1 MEGDLQE
8 QGFEGKQVWAPL
20 CSHHTLTALLLSALL
35 LNRRVW
41 GDSRGS
47 VLLWSSKNL
56 FLKVEENK
64 IEVEVPILNV
74 NAEVYQCETR
84 V

>member
-1 MEGDLQE
+1 MEGDLQG
-8 QGFEGKQVWAPL
+8 QGFEGRQVWALL

-35 LNRRVW
+35 LNRGVW
-41 GDSRGS
+41 GESRGS
-47 VLLWSSKNL
+47 VLLWRSKNL
-56 FLKVEENK
+56 FLKIEENK

-74 NAEVYQCETR
+74 NAKVYQYETR